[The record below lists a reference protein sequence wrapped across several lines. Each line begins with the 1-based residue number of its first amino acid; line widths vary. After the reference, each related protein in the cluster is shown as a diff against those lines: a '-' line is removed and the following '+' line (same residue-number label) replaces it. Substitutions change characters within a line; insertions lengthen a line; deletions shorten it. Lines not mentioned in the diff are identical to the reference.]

1 MTGGR
6 SLCGS
11 TASAF
16 RFISYIEMSEEDK
29 QILESDGAN
38 EVLLHLIGDG
48 DEVAFAMLYDR
59 MAGWVYSLAIS
70 IVRNVTDAEEVTQD
84 VFLRIWD
91 RAEAFNESRGSVAA
105 WLATVT
111 RRLAIDKTRSKQFRS
126 AGREVTLDIVSE
138 IQNSAVGGGN
148 LESEVKNR
156 SASRQIMAAMQ
167 NLNDPLRE
175 VIQLAYYDGLSHT
188 RIAERLKTPLGT
200 VKSRIREAMTQLR
213 RVLL

>member
-1 MTGGR
+1 
-6 SLCGS
+6 
-11 TASAF
+11 
-16 RFISYIEMSEEDK
+16 MSEEDK

-91 RAEAFNESRGSVAA
+91 RAETFNGSRGSVAA

-126 AGREVTLDIVSE
+126 AGREVTLDVESE

-148 LESEVKNR
+148 LESEVINR
-156 SASRQIMAAMQ
+156 SASRQIMAAMR